1 MPVAREV
8 DDHQSQRRDKDGDRC
23 QAARPRPR
31 LAVPTLAEDVAH
43 RRTAKEN
50 ADLDTTIRRPA

>member
-1 MPVAREV
+1 MPVPGEV

-23 QAARPRPR
+23 QAARPRPG

-50 ADLDTTIRRPA
+50 ADLDTTIR